1 MIKLFIS
8 QPMAGK
14 SKEEIFTNRNK
25 AIAIA
30 KYLLGD
36 EDVEVIDSYSTEEM
50 TDLGYLGYS
59 IMQLSKADVAYF
71 DKGWKDARGCKIE
84 YLCSVEYG
92 IRIIEYRDSIEYGM
106 NFLEADKVSD

>member
-14 SKEEIFTNRNK
+14 SKEEILTNRNK

-36 EDVEVIDSYSTEEM
+36 EEVEVIDSYSTEEM

-59 IMQLSKADVAYF
+59 IMQLAKADVAYF
-71 DKGWKDARGCKIE
+71 DKDWNNARGCKIE
-84 YLCSVEYG
+84 HLCSVEYG
-92 IRIIEYRDSIEYGM
+92 IRIIEHRDSIEYGM

>member
-14 SKEEIFTNRNK
+14 SKEEILTNRNK

-36 EDVEVIDSYSTEEM
+36 EEVEDHIRFQIR
-50 TDLGYLGYS
+50 L
-59 IMQLSKADVAYF
+59 LSDT
-71 DKGWKDARGCKIE
+71 
-84 YLCSVEYG
+84 
-92 IRIIEYRDSIEYGM
+92 
-106 NFLEADKVSD
+106 